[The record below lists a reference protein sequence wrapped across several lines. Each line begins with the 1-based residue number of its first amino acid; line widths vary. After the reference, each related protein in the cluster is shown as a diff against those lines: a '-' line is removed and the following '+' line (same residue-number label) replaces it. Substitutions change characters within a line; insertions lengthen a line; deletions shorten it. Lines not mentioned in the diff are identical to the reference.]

1 MDDSMKT
8 LLLDQ
13 VAWDLVLN
21 ASGNI
26 ALASNPYSLSQD
38 VASAIRT
45 FKGECWFNVELGIPH
60 FQDILGQ
67 WPPLELV
74 KAYVERAAKTV
85 PGVDSATCVFVSLED
100 RELRGRVEI
109 TTAAGQQT
117 VEF

>member
-1 MDDSMKT
+1 MKT
-8 LLLDQ
+8 LLLDTL
-13 VAWDLVLN
+13 AWDLVLD

-26 ALASNPYSLSQD
+26 ACATAPYQVAQD
-38 VASAIRT
+38 VASAIRL
-45 FKGECWFNVELGIPH
+45 FKGECWYDTARGIPH

-74 KAYVERAAKTV
+74 KAYVERTAKTV

-100 RELRGRVEI
+100 RELRGRVAI